1 MEELAAL
8 SAEKRKLAL
17 TRFLLIEHT
26 LSVAKERRSVRASE
40 SPRTTHNP
48 KISTT
53 NNFSSYTLVGRL
65 GEHRQRGS
73 LQENL
78 RRASVP
84 ERAQPGGPSWCVR
97 ILQT

>member
-53 NNFSSYTLVGRL
+53 NNFSSYNPSNALFL
-65 GEHRQRGS
+65 SE
-73 LQENL
+73 ENPT
-78 RRASVP
+78 AKP
-84 ERAQPGGPSWCVR
+84 
-97 ILQT
+97 

>member
-53 NNFSSYTLVGRL
+53 NNFSSYML
-65 GEHRQRGS
+65 GM
-73 LQENL
+73 L
-78 RRASVP
+78 
-84 ERAQPGGPSWCVR
+84 ERAAVLEVIGDAGGPHRMIACSFWNYLGSGSHLVKA
-97 ILQT
+97 